1 LIMIGGYM
9 TFQGIDGKA
18 RYHGTP
24 VEEALPVMISSS
36 DDRQETR
43 EGVTS
48 VVSAADHPIGAG
60 LARQWPNLL
69 GYDRL
74 AAKPET
80 TIVATVG
87 GDPLI
92 VAGAYGKGRGVAFA
106 SGCGLHWAPP
116 AFVEWD
122 DYPRLWRQMAAW
134 AAGRT

>member
-1 LIMIGGYM
+1 V
-9 TFQGIDGKA
+9 
-18 RYHGTP
+18 TP
-24 VEEALPVMISSS
+24 
-36 DDRQETR
+36 
-43 EGVTS
+43 

-69 GYDRL
+69 GYNRL
-74 AAKPET
+74 TAKSET
-80 TIVATVG
+80 TIVTTVG

-106 SGCGLHWAPP
+106 SGCGPHWAAP

-134 AAGRT
+134 TAGRT